1 MVCINVIITS
11 YIGVPLMHSQF
22 GEWLNLDRPQPQPL
36 VRDCSVGYMWG
47 LVTNALDA
55 GFSQGMRVALLL
67 IYVAINI
74 LCGIFVGSG

>member
-1 MVCINVIITS
+1 
-11 YIGVPLMHSQF
+11 
-22 GEWLNLDRPQPQPL
+22 L